1 MTPTVAIGK
10 YWPVAELYALLLTAE
25 GVADVVVDADKARNH
40 SLADAVHIIESVDS
54 ISTNERDAPLTQLIH
69 YKRWNNSCWVHYYGF

>member
-1 MTPTVAIGK
+1 MAPTVAIGK
-10 YWPVAELYALLLTAE
+10 YWPVAELYALLATVE

-40 SLADAVHIIESVDS
+40 SLADALDIIDS
-54 ISTNERDAPLTQLIH
+54 RDERDAPLTQLIH